1 MKSKSK
7 SALNWYQEST
17 FSKIFRILIHLD
29 TLLVL
34 SPPPH
39 KTLTLSVAVL
49 VVKLLCWQT
58 TSWFDLQQGLC
69 VKFSTAQVSSIRQ
82 GCVCPVDCPTRY
94 STDVLQQG
102 CVCVKFST
110 AHCVK
115 CVCVSLCLCV
125 CVCQVL
131 HCTDVMISTA
141 CIELATAQ
149 VTFTSLKIPTLRCKL

>member
-102 CVCVKFST
+102 WVCVKFST
-110 AHCVK
+110 AHCVFV
-115 CVCVSLCLCV
+115 CVCVSSSPLHRCDDQHCLHWTSNSTSY
-125 CVCQVL
+125 L
-131 HCTDVMISTA
+131 HQSEDPYFEVQA
-141 CIELATAQ
+141 
-149 VTFTSLKIPTLRCKL
+149 LKLQNSS